1 MPEDERGRETP
12 FVVFYAGGSQ
22 FGFGVRINDVESFGV
37 TERGAYIRMRSG
49 DVIDPGTMSFE
60 HLASILGHELS

>member
-1 MPEDERGRETP
+1 MGGGLYAPTDSDGEVGVQPTTCGRRARP
-12 FVVFYAGGSQ
+12 S
-22 FGFGVRINDVESFGV
+22 

-49 DVIDPGTMSFE
+49 NVIDSGNMSFE